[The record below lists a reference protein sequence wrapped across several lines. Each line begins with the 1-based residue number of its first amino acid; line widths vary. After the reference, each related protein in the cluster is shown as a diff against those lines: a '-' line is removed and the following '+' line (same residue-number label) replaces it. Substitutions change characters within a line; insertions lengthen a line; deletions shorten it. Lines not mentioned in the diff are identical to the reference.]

1 MMATPEQTPGH
12 KHEGGLSVRDQ
23 IERYRTAFIAV
34 VTMVVIAVAVGG
46 YILAHENLKLPG
58 WVPVLGRDYYT
69 LKADIQTAQAV
80 TPGQGQAVTIAGAK
94 IGEVASVDLHNG
106 IATITMKI
114 TPKYARIYHNATLLL
129 RPKTQLQ
136 DITVE
141 VNPGTP
147 SAGKLASG
155 STLPLAQT
163 APNVNFDE
171 FLSSLDAETRSYLQE
186 LLAGAGEGF
195 GNNGKAFSATLKRFY
210 PLTRA
215 VKEIAKELAKRHE
228 NTARAIHNFRLLTE
242 ALGGKDKQLA
252 DLVDASNAVFATF
265 AQEEQNV
272 QSTVRLL
279 PGALTKARSGL
290 GKLSKAAHVLGP
302 TLHELQPFAAS
313 LGPANQATQEL
324 AKATTPIFKNQIRP
338 FAREILPTVNEI
350 GPDTKELSEAFPKLA
365 TSFGVFNEFFN
376 ELAYNPGKSQGG
388 FLFFLDWANHNLN
401 SVVSTS
407 DANTVLG
414 RTLVYFNC
422 KVAPILKGVAEI
434 NPNVNLLIGLLQ
446 PPDAAACAASG
457 IGKREGAAAHTL
469 TNPKSPGGKLLGG
482 LTPAFGGA
490 GSTAHPAKR
499 FSAKAGKAGTAKAS
513 KAKSGAAKG
522 GGR

>member
-1 MMATPEQTPGH
+1 MATPEQTPTH
-12 KHEGGLSVRDQ
+12 KREGGLSVRDQ

-34 VTMVVIAVAVGG
+34 VTMVVIAAAVGG

-114 TPKYARIYHNATLLL
+114 TPKYARIYHDATLLL

-147 SAGKLASG
+147 SAGKLKSG
-155 STLPLAQT
+155 ATLPLAQT

-171 FLSSLDAETRSYLQE
+171 FLSSLDAETRGYLQE

-195 GNNGKAFSATLKRFY
+195 KNNGRAFAATLKRFY
-210 PLTRA
+210 PLTRE
-215 VKEIAKELAKRHE
+215 VQEISKELKLRHQ

-252 DLVDASNAVFATF
+252 ELVDASNAVFATF
-265 AQEEQNV
+265 AREDQNV
-272 QSTVRLL
+272 QSTLRLL

-290 GKLSKAAHVLGP
+290 GKLATAAHVLGP
-302 TLHELQPFAAS
+302 TLHELRPFASA
-313 LGPANQATQEL
+313 LGPANEATQKM
-324 AKATTPIFKNQIRP
+324 ARAVAPIIENEIRP

-350 GPDTKELSEAFPKLA
+350 APATKELSEAFPKLA
-365 TSFGVFNEFFN
+365 TSFGVLNEFFN
-376 ELAYNPGKSQGG
+376 ELAYNPGKGQAG

-407 DANTVLG
+407 DASGVLG
-414 RTLVYFNC
+414 RTLVYLNC
-422 KVAPILKGVAEI
+422 EVAPVLKGVAEV
-434 NPNVNLLIGLLQ
+434 NPNVNLIVGLLQ
-446 PPDAAACAASG
+446 PPDRAACQSAG
-457 IGKREGAAAHTL
+457 ILKGAAAAHTVSK
-469 TNPKSPGGKLLGG
+469 PKAPAGKLLGG
-482 LTPAFGGA
+482 LTPAFG
-490 GSTAHPAKR
+490 TP
-499 FSAKAGKAGTAKAS
+499 GTAKKPGTRPGGR
-513 KAKSGAAKG
+513 KAKASAKSVKRKG
-522 GGR
+522 GAR

>member
-1 MMATPEQTPGH
+1 MAETGH

-23 IERYRTAFIAV
+23 IERYRTAFISIV
-34 VTMVVIAVAVGG
+34 VMIVIAAAVGG

-58 WVPVLGRDYYT
+58 WVPVLGRSYYT

-94 IGEVASVDLHNG
+94 IGEVASVDLHDG
-106 IATITMKI
+106 VATITMKV
-114 TPKYARIYHNATLLL
+114 TPKYARIYHNATLIL

-147 SAGKLASG
+147 SAGKLPSG
-155 STLPLAQT
+155 STLPLSQT

-195 GNNGKAFSATLKRFY
+195 KDNGKASPATLKRFN
-210 PLTRA
+210 PLARE
-215 VKEIAKELAKRHE
+215 VKEISSELALRHA

-252 DLVDASNAVFATF
+252 ELVDASNAVFGTF
-265 AQEEQNV
+265 AKEDQSV
-272 QSTVRLL
+272 QSLVREL
-279 PGALTKARSGL
+279 PGALNKTKSGL
-290 GKLSKAAHVLGP
+290 GKLATAAHVLGP
-302 TLHELQPFAAS
+302 PLHKLQPFASA
-313 LGPANQATQEL
+313 LGPANEATRKL
-324 AKATTPIFKNQIRP
+324 TLATTPIIKNDIRP

-350 GPDTKELSEAFPKLA
+350 APDTKQLAEAFPKLA
-365 TSFGVFNEFFN
+365 ASFGVFNEFFN
-376 ELAYNPGKSQGG
+376 ELAHNPGKNEGG

-401 SVVSTS
+401 SVVSSS
-407 DANTVLG
+407 DANGVLG
-414 RTLVYFNC
+414 RTLVYLNC
-422 KVAPILKGVAEI
+422 EVAPLLKAVGSV
-434 NPNVNLLIGLLQ
+434 NPNVNLLVGLLN
-446 PPDAAACAASG
+446 PPDAQACVSNG
-457 IGKREGAAAHTL
+457 LIKGVKGGAAAHQIKK
-469 TNPKSPGGKLLGG
+469 PKAPAAKLLGG
-482 LTPAFGGA
+482 LTPAFGKA
-490 GSTAHPAKR
+490 HTSTP
-499 FSAKAGKAGTAKAS
+499 S
-513 KAKSGAAKG
+513 KAHTSTSR